1 MFESLMDCLD
11 ERSIPLLL
19 MISIIYCVI
28 SILLYQL
35 CMNRVFRKAQSIEC
49 DFIAKKNLEKR
60 SLCILLAILIAGV
73 TLIVLSMAVL
83 SNVDSDRG
91 GIRLTIF
98 LMDLT
103 VLTDLIVR
111 SGMELTACKH
121 NICTCTCT
129 DEFWPHYGLEPIS
142 MITGWLERSLI
153 VSGFLIEDWTI
164 CALIVAAK
172 TIVNIRSDDNSGK
185 RYKVTSMIGTL
196 SSIVIAMYLCIAFF
210 R

>member
-11 ERSIPLLL
+11 EMSMPLLL
-19 MISIIYCVI
+19 MISIIYCAV

-35 CMNRVFRKAQSIEC
+35 CVSRVFRKIQSIEG
-49 DFIAKKNLEKR
+49 DIIAKKDLEKR
-60 SLCILLAILIAGV
+60 LLCILLAILVAGV
-73 TLIVLSMAVL
+73 ALIVLSMAVL
-83 SNVDSDRG
+83 SNVGSDKG
-91 GIRLTIF
+91 EIGLAIF
-98 LMDLT
+98 LTDLT
-103 VLTDLIVR
+103 VLSDLIVR

-121 NICTCTCT
+121 NICSCTCT

-153 VSGFLIEDWTI
+153 ASGFLIEDWTI

-172 TIVNIRSDDNSGK
+172 TIVNIRSDDSTGK

-210 R
+210 G